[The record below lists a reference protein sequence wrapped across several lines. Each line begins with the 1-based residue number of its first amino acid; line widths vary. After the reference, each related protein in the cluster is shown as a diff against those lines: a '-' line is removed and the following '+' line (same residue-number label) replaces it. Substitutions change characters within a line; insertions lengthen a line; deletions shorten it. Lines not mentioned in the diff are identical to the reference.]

1 VKARTR
7 GLSGIPSG
15 RTTGRPSLAGRL
27 LTILELVETWLTRRR
42 QRLDLAELDDRLLAD
57 IGLTRADV
65 ARETAKPFW
74 QP

>member
-1 VKARTR
+1 MRTLDR
-7 GLSGIPSG
+7 IFATLPRASD
-15 RTTGRPSLAGRL
+15 RPSLAGRL
-27 LTILELVETWLTRRR
+27 LTILEAVETWLSRRR
-42 QRLDLAELDDRLLAD
+42 QRLDLAGLDDRLLAD

>member
-1 VKARTR
+1 MRT
-7 GLSGIPSG
+7 LATTSAVLV
-15 RTTGRPSLAGRL
+15 RTTGRKSVAGRL
-27 LTILELVETWLTRRR
+27 AAVLDLVETWLARRR
-42 QRLDLAELDDRLLAD
+42 QRLDLAELDDRLLQD

>member
-1 VKARTR
+1 MRSLGTSCATLPRA
-7 GLSGIPSG
+7 SD
-15 RTTGRPSLAGRL
+15 RPSLVRRILA
-27 LTILELVETWLTRRR
+27 ILEAVETWLSRRR
-42 QRLDLAELDDRLLAD
+42 QRLDLGQLDDRLLAD

>member
-1 VKARTR
+1 MRTLDR
-7 GLSGIPSG
+7 IFATLPRASD
-15 RTTGRPSLAGRL
+15 RPSLVGRIQA
-27 LTILELVETWLTRRR
+27 ILEAVETWLSRRR
-42 QRLDLAELDDRLLAD
+42 QRLDLAGLDDRLLAD

>member
-1 VKARTR
+1 MRTLATTSAVLVR
-7 GLSGIPSG
+7 PSG
-15 RTTGRPSLAGRL
+15 GKSRAQRRVAL
-27 LTILELVETWLTRRR
+27 LDLVESWLARRR
-42 QRLDLAELDDRLLAD
+42 QRLDLAELDDRLLQD